1 MNLVAR
7 VKGILLNPRQEW
19 AVIEAEPFNQSAI
32 LTGYVLPLA
41 AIGPIA
47 SFIGWTVF
55 GLGFGI
61 RLGAGAALTGA
72 ISAFVL
78 AIVGLFVA
86 AYVTNALAPSFNA
99 QQNFGQAFKLI
110 TYASTAAWVGGIFG
124 LIPALSIIGALFGI
138 YSLYL
143 LFIGMPIM
151 MKAPQD
157 KVVVYTIAVIVVVI
171 IVYWVALALT
181 SRMIY

>member
-1 MNLVAR
+1 MNLMAR

-19 AVIEAEPFNQSAI
+19 PVIEAEPFNQGAI

-47 SFIGWTVF
+47 SFIGWTLF

-61 RLGAGAALTGA
+61 RLGVGAALTGA
-72 ISAFVL
+72 ITSFCL

-86 AYVTNALAPSFNA
+86 SWVTNALAPSFNA

-110 TYASTAAWVGGIFG
+110 AYSSTAAWVGGIFSI
-124 LIPALSIIGALFGI
+124 IPALGIIGALFGI

-143 LFIGMPIM
+143 LFIGLPVM

-157 KVVVYTIAVIVVVI
+157 KAVIYTVAILIVVI
-171 IVYWVALALT
+171 LVYWVAFAIT
-181 SRMIY
+181 SRVMY

>member
-1 MNLVAR
+1 MSLVAR
-7 VKGILLNPRQEW
+7 VKGILMNPRQEW
-19 AVIEAEPFNQSAI
+19 QVIDAEPFNQSAI

-47 SFIGWTVF
+47 TFIGWTVF

-61 RLGAGAALTGA
+61 RLGVGTALTVA
-72 ISAFVL
+72 ISAFVF
-78 AIVGLFVA
+78 AIIGLFVTA
-86 AYVTNALAPSFNA
+86 FVTNALAPTFGA

-110 TYASTAAWVGGIFG
+110 AYGSTAAWVGGIFN
-124 LIPALSIIGALFGI
+124 LIPALAIIGVLFGL

-143 LFIGMPIM
+143 LYIGLPVL

-157 KVVVYTIAVIVVVI
+157 KVVVYTIAIIVVLIVI
-171 IVYWVALALT
+171 YLIVGAITRGMMY
-181 SRMIY
+181 

>member
-19 AVIEAEPFNQSAI
+19 AVIDAEPFNQSAI
-32 LTGYVLPLA
+32 LTRYVLPLA

-61 RLGAGAALTGA
+61 RLGVGAALTGA
-72 ISAFVL
+72 IAAFIL

-99 QQNFGQAFKLI
+99 QQSFGQAFKLI
-110 TYASTAAWVGGIFG
+110 AYSSTAVWVGGIFQ
-124 LIPALSIIGALFGI
+124 LIPVLAIIATLFGL

-157 KVVVYTIAVIVVVI
+157 KAVIYTIAVLVVVI

-181 SRMIY
+181 SRIMY

>member
-19 AVIEAEPFNQSAI
+19 AVIDAEPFNQSAI

-47 SFIGWTVF
+47 SVIGWTVF

-61 RLGAGAALTGA
+61 RLGVGAALTGA
-72 ISAFVL
+72 ITAFIL

-99 QQNFGQAFKLI
+99 QQSFGQAFKLI
-110 TYASTAAWVGGIFG
+110 VYSSTAAWIGGIFQ
-124 LIPALSIIGALFGI
+124 LIPALAIIGALFGL

-143 LFIGMPIM
+143 LFIGMPIV

-157 KVVVYTIAVIVVVI
+157 KAVIYTIAVIVVVI

-181 SRMIY
+181 RRIMY